1 MPNPKNDIPNKQSVS
16 ENIMGKADTSEDEID
31 LIDYFRVLWKW
42 KYFIFL
48 FAVLPALIV
57 FLIFIFLPKDYKI
70 AYIYDTWLDKEP
82 SIALSSEFEGIKF
95 ENIKDLYQLQAQSK
109 DKMLEKNH
117 RILLD
122 KFYSEE
128 NLDKIAA
135 KMRENGFG
143 EYTQGISKT
152 QIQLEISDALLTL
165 TIIGSPEQD
174 MQRIS
179 SIVRDD
185 FEKVIPIYT
194 VREELSRAIAGFKA
208 EMADIKENSF
218 SLELELERK
227 RAILKKMKNLQPS
240 DPNKIPGGIILQ
252 IDKIS
257 QNSEYLPLAYQIQ
270 ATDANIISIEETI
283 KVNQEKYTYYNNLIS
298 LNEKLFNE
306 VKNKISSYY
315 TVQEFHSFLA
325 NIIGDYTEKELV
337 DYLNAYTKRIENM
350 ISINTPVI
358 EKPSVYPI
366 PKGAVK
372 KSTVSFAVL
381 LMIASFTAFLLEAVQ
396 QRQAPTS

>member
-1 MPNPKNDIPNKQSVS
+1 MASSKNEIPKNQSVPKS
-16 ENIMGKADTSEDEID
+16 IMGKVDTFEDEID
-31 LIDYFRVLWKW
+31 LIDYFKVLWKW

-48 FAVLPALIV
+48 FAALPT
-57 FLIFIFLPKDYKI
+57 LIFFSIFNYSPKDYTI
-70 AYIYDTWLDKEP
+70 TYLYDSWLDKEP
-82 SIALSSEFEGIKF
+82 SKLLSSEFES
-95 ENIKDLYQLQAQSK
+95 IKDLYQLSVQSAEK
-109 DKMLEKNH
+109 LLEKNR

-122 KFYSEE
+122 RFYSEE
-128 NLDKIAA
+128 NLDKLAA
-135 KMRENGFG
+135 RLRENSFDK
-143 EYTQGISKT
+143 YAQGISKT
-152 QIQLEISDALLTL
+152 QIQLEITNLLLTL

-185 FEKVIPIYT
+185 FEKVIPIYA
-194 VREELSRAIAGFKA
+194 VREELSNVIAGFKA
-208 EMADIKENSF
+208 QMADIKDNSF

-252 IDKIS
+252 IDNIS

-270 ATDANIISIEETI
+270 AIDANIITIEENI
-283 KVNQEKYTYYNNLIS
+283 NANQKKYNYYKNLIS
-298 LNEKLFNE
+298 LNDKLFE
-306 VKNKISSYY
+306 EIKTKTSSYY
-315 TVQEFHSFLA
+315 TIQEFHSFLT
-325 NIIGDYTEKELV
+325 NMMGDYTEKELA

-358 EKPSVYPI
+358 EKPSVYPVA
-366 PKGAVK
+366 KSAVK
-372 KSTVSFAVL
+372 KSAVSFAAL
-381 LMIASFTAFLLEAVQ
+381 LMIASFIAFLLEAVQ

>member
-1 MPNPKNDIPNKQSVS
+1 MTSSKNDIPMNQSVPK
-16 ENIMGKADTSEDEID
+16 NIMSKADTYEDEID
-31 LIDYFRVLWKW
+31 LIDYFRVLWRR
-42 KYFIFL
+42 KYFIVL
-48 FAVLPALIV
+48 GSVLPALIV
-57 FLIFIFLPKDYKI
+57 FLFLFFSPKDYKV
-70 AYIYDTWLDKEP
+70 AYIYDTWLDKE
-82 SIALSSEFEGIKF
+82 SSKALSSEFEGIK
-95 ENIKDLYQLQAQSK
+95 DLYQLPALSG
-109 DKMLEKNH
+109 DELLEKNR

-128 NLDKIAA
+128 NLDKLAA
-135 KMRENGFG
+135 KLRENGFDT
-143 EYTQGISKT
+143 YAKRISKT
-152 QIQLEISDALLTL
+152 QIQLEISNALLTL
-165 TIIGSPEQD
+165 AIIGSPEQD

-179 SIVRDD
+179 LIVRDD

-194 VREELSRAIAGFKA
+194 VREELSSTIAGFKA

-218 SLELELERK
+218 SLELELGRK

-252 IDKIS
+252 IDEIS

-270 ATDANIISIEETI
+270 AIDANIINIEENI
-283 KVNQEKYTYYNNLIS
+283 NVNQQKYNYYNNLIS
-298 LNEKLFNE
+298 LTEKLFDE

-325 NIIGDYTEKELV
+325 NMMDDYTEKELA

-366 PKGAVK
+366 PKGAAK
-372 KSTVSFAVL
+372 KSTVVFAVL
-381 LMIASFTAFLLEAVQ
+381 LMITTLTAFLLEAVQ
-396 QRQAPTS
+396 QKQAPTS

>member
-1 MPNPKNDIPNKQSVS
+1 MASSKNEIPKNQSVPKS
-16 ENIMGKADTSEDEID
+16 IMGKVDTFEDEID
-31 LIDYFRVLWKW
+31 LIDYFKVLWKW

-48 FAVLPALIV
+48 FAALPT
-57 FLIFIFLPKDYKI
+57 LIFFSIFNYSPKDYTI
-70 AYIYDTWLDKEP
+70 TYLYDSWLDKEP
-82 SIALSSEFEGIKF
+82 SKLLSSEFES
-95 ENIKDLYQLQAQSK
+95 IKDLYQLSVQSAENL
-109 DKMLEKNH
+109 LEKNR

-122 KFYSEE
+122 RFYSEE
-128 NLDKIAA
+128 NLDKLAA
-135 KMRENGFG
+135 RLRENSFDK
-143 EYTQGISKT
+143 YAQGISKT
-152 QIQLEISDALLTL
+152 QIQLEITNLLLTL

-185 FEKVIPIYT
+185 FEKVIPIYA
-194 VREELSRAIAGFKA
+194 VREELSNVIAGFKA
-208 EMADIKENSF
+208 QMADIKDNSF

-252 IDKIS
+252 IDNIS

-270 ATDANIISIEETI
+270 AIDANIITIEENI
-283 KVNQEKYTYYNNLIS
+283 NANQKKYNYYKNLIS
-298 LNEKLFNE
+298 LNDKLFE
-306 VKNKISSYY
+306 EIKTKTSSYY
-315 TVQEFHSFLA
+315 TIQEFHSFLT
-325 NIIGDYTEKELV
+325 NMMGDYTEKELA

-358 EKPSVYPI
+358 EKPSVYPVA
-366 PKGAVK
+366 KSAVK
-372 KSTVSFAVL
+372 KSAVSFAAL
-381 LMIASFTAFLLEAVQ
+381 LMIASFIAFLLEAVQ

>member
-1 MPNPKNDIPNKQSVS
+1 MASSKNEIPKNQSVPKS
-16 ENIMGKADTSEDEID
+16 IMGKVDTFEDEID
-31 LIDYFRVLWKW
+31 LIDYFKVLWKW

-48 FAVLPALIV
+48 FAALPT
-57 FLIFIFLPKDYKI
+57 LIFFSIFNYSPKDYTI
-70 AYIYDTWLDKEP
+70 TYIYDTWLDKEA
-82 SIALSSEFEGIKF
+82 SKMLSGEFNGIK
-95 ENIKDLYQLQAQSK
+95 NSYQTQELSG
-109 DKMLEKNH
+109 DKLLEKNS

-122 KFYSEE
+122 RFYSEE
-128 NLDKIAA
+128 NLDKLAA
-135 KMRENGFG
+135 RLRENSFDK
-143 EYTQGISKT
+143 YAQGISKT
-152 QIQLEISDALLTL
+152 QIQLEITNLLLTL

-185 FEKVIPIYT
+185 FEKVIPIYA
-194 VREELSRAIAGFKA
+194 VREELSNVIAGFKA
-208 EMADIKENSF
+208 QMADIKDNSF

-252 IDKIS
+252 IDNIS

-270 ATDANIISIEETI
+270 AIDANIITIEENI
-283 KVNQEKYTYYNNLIS
+283 NANQKKYNYYKNLIS
-298 LNEKLFNE
+298 LNDKLFE
-306 VKNKISSYY
+306 EIKTKTSSYY
-315 TVQEFHSFLA
+315 TIQEFHSFLT
-325 NIIGDYTEKELV
+325 NMMGDYTEKELA

-358 EKPSVYPI
+358 EKPSVYPVA
-366 PKGAVK
+366 KSAVK
-372 KSTVSFAVL
+372 KSAVSFAAL
-381 LMIASFTAFLLEAVQ
+381 LMIASFIAFLLEAVQ

>member
-1 MPNPKNDIPNKQSVS
+1 MASSKNEIPKNQSVPKS
-16 ENIMGKADTSEDEID
+16 IMGKVDTFEDEID
-31 LIDYFRVLWKW
+31 LIDYFKVLWKW

-48 FAVLPALIV
+48 FAALPT
-57 FLIFIFLPKDYKI
+57 LIFFSIFNYSPKDYTI
-70 AYIYDTWLDKEP
+70 TYLYDSWLDKEP
-82 SIALSSEFEGIKF
+82 SKLLSSEFES
-95 ENIKDLYQLQAQSK
+95 IKDLYQLSVQSAEK
-109 DKMLEKNH
+109 LLEKNR

-122 KFYSEE
+122 RFYSEE
-128 NLDKIAA
+128 NLDKLAA
-135 KMRENGFG
+135 RLRENSFDK
-143 EYTQGISKT
+143 YAQGISKT
-152 QIQLEISDALLTL
+152 QIQLEITNLLLTL

-185 FEKVIPIYT
+185 FEKVIPIYA
-194 VREELSRAIAGFKA
+194 VREELSNVIAGFKA
-208 EMADIKENSF
+208 QMADIKDNSF

-252 IDKIS
+252 IDNIS

-270 ATDANIISIEETI
+270 AIDANIITIEENI
-283 KVNQEKYTYYNNLIS
+283 NANQKKYDYYKNLIS
-298 LNEKLFNE
+298 LNDKLFE
-306 VKNKISSYY
+306 EIKTKTSSYY
-315 TVQEFHSFLA
+315 TIQEFHSFLT
-325 NIIGDYTEKELV
+325 NMMGDYTEKELA

-358 EKPSVYPI
+358 EKPSVYPVA
-366 PKGAVK
+366 KSAVK
-372 KSTVSFAVL
+372 KSAVSFAAL
-381 LMIASFTAFLLEAVQ
+381 LMIASFIAFLLEAVQ